1 LRTVFDLD
9 QKESRIFELNEDT
22 QNPNFW
28 DNQKRAVSVSQEL
41 SDLKEEVERVKSL
54 RKDFEEL
61 KTLSSLS
68 KNDED
73 LEKEVEEN
81 FKKLERRVNKEEIT
95 VFLSGKYDKN
105 SAIITIAAGAGGQE
119 AEDWATM
126 LLRMYE
132 RYAERKE
139 FKFSIL
145 DESFGEGG
153 GPQGRIGIKDVT
165 FEVKGKYAY
174 GYLKKENGAH
184 RLVRQSPFSSQSLRH
199 TSFASVEVVPEISEE
214 QTKEVEIN
222 PEDMRVD
229 TYRSSGPGGQ
239 NVNKR
244 ETAIRITH
252 IPSGVVVTCQSERSQ
267 AMNKEKAMQNL
278 KSKLY
283 LLEEQKRDSELKVIK
298 GGTVNAEFGNQI
310 RSYILHPYR
319 LVKDLRTGVET
330 SDPESVLEGELDE
343 FIEAEIKIK

>member
-1 LRTVFDLD
+1 MRTVFDLPE
-9 QKESRIFELNEDT
+9 KESRIFELDEDT

-28 DNQKRAVSVSQEL
+28 DDQERAVATSQEL
-41 SDLKEEVERVKSL
+41 SDLKEEVEIAKSL
-54 RKDFEEL
+54 RKDLEEL
-61 KTLSSLS
+61 KSLS
-68 KNDED
+68 YLTESDED

-81 FKKLERRVNKEEIT
+81 FKKIEGRIKKQEMS

-119 AEDWATM
+119 AEDWTTM

-132 RYAERKE
+132 RYSERKG
-139 FKFSIL
+139 FKFSVL
-145 DESFGEGG
+145 DQSFGEGG

-165 FEVKGKYAY
+165 FEIKGKYAY

-199 TSFASVEVVPEISEE
+199 TSFASVEVIPEISD
-214 QTKEVEIN
+214 KESKEIILN
-222 PEDMRVD
+222 PDEIRVD

-252 IPSGVVVTCQSERSQ
+252 IPSGVVVSCQTERSQ
-267 AMNKEKAMQNL
+267 LLNKEKATQTL

-283 LLEEQKRDSELKVIK
+283 ILNEKKRESELKSIK
-298 GGTVNAEFGNQI
+298 GGTINAEFGNQI
-310 RSYILHPYR
+310 RSYVLHPYR
-319 LVKDLRTGVET
+319 LIKDLRTGVET
-330 SDPESVLEGELDE
+330 SDPESVLDGDLDK
-343 FIEAEIKIK
+343 FIEEEIKIK

>member
-1 LRTVFDLD
+1 LRTVFDLPE
-9 QKESRIFELNEDT
+9 KESKIFELDEDT

-28 DNQKRAVSVSQEL
+28 DDQERAVAVSQEL

-54 RKDFEEL
+54 RKDFDEL
-61 KTLSSLS
+61 KSLSSMIEDD
-68 KNDED
+68 KD
-73 LEKEVEEN
+73 LEEEVDEGL
-81 FKKLERRVNKEEIT
+81 KKMEGRVKKEEMAT
-95 VFLSGKYDKN
+95 FLSGKYDKN

-132 RYAERKE
+132 RYAERKG

-145 DESFGEGG
+145 DQSYGEGG
-153 GPQGRIGIKDVT
+153 GPQGRIGTKDVT

-199 TSFASVEVVPEISEE
+199 TSFASVEVVPEISNE
-214 QTKEVEIN
+214 QGKEIEISS
-222 PEDMRVD
+222 EDMRVD
-229 TYRSSGPGGQ
+229 TFRSSGPGGQ

-252 IPSGVVVTCQSERSQ
+252 IPTNIVVSCQTERSQ
-267 AMNKEKAMQNL
+267 LLNKEKALQTL
-278 KSKLY
+278 KSKLF
-283 LLEEQKRDSELKVIK
+283 LLEEKKRESELKSIK
-298 GGTVNAEFGNQI
+298 GGSVNAEFGNQI
-310 RSYILHPYR
+310 RSYVLHPYR

-330 SDPESVLEGELDE
+330 SDPDSVLDGDLDE
-343 FIEAEIKIK
+343 FIEEEIKL